1 MNEDPEIS
9 AMMAINEAL
18 KDLSPDSV
26 LRVIRW
32 AADRFKVQA
41 SKPLGEP
48 LSPPG
53 GSSEVLSPPT
63 PQFSDVGDLFDA
75 AGPKTGAENALV
87 VAYWLQ
93 RINGR
98 DEWTG
103 FEINSELK
111 HLGHGLDNIT
121 DALDSLISRKPALAM
136 QRHKSGTT
144 RQARKKYKLTRQG
157 LVEVENMI
165 AQCKQVQPET

>member
-41 SKPLGEP
+41 SKTLGEP
-48 LSPPG
+48 LLPPDA
-53 GSSEVLSPPT
+53 SSEVLPTST
-63 PQFSDVGDLFDA
+63 PQFSDAATLFDA

-87 VAYWLQ
+87 LAYWLQ
-93 RINGR
+93 KIIGR

-111 HLGHGLDNIT
+111 HLGHGIGNIT
-121 DALDSLISRKPALAM
+121 DALDSLISRKPALVI
-136 QRHKSGTT
+136 QTRKSGTSK
-144 RQARKKYKLTRQG
+144 QARKKYRLTQAG
-157 LVEVENMI
+157 ITEVQKMI
-165 AQCKQVQPET
+165 AQSKKVEPET